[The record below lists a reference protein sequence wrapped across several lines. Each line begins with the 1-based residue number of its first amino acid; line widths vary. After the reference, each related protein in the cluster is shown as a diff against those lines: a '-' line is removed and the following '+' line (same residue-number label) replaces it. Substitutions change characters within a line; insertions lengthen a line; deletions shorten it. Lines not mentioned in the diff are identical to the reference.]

1 MQNGRVT
8 LEDIL
13 VVSQKTKCMLINHTI
28 QLPKEVKTYIHTK
41 TFTWIFLAAL
51 FIIVQT
57 WKKPRYPSESEWI
70 SKQWY
75 IQKYYSAL
83 KRNEL
88 SAMKNMEETLWMLL
102 SERSQSEKA
111 TNV

>member
-1 MQNGRVT
+1 
-8 LEDIL
+8 
-13 VVSQKTKCMLINHTI
+13 MLINHTI

-57 WKKPRYPSESEWI
+57 WKKPRCPSESEWI

-102 SERSQSEKA
+102 SERSQSERLQMYDSNYR
-111 TNV
+111 TF